1 MVADGLDVVIGVA
14 ESILRLNLLYVI
26 SSSSDS
32 SSVTSDG
39 QVRHLSQALLC
50 VFCSYNPFVRAT
62 LKWRSSITF
71 CHDSRLSNIM
81 SAKAQEHAEQSGNR
95 LSLDEAGPPA
105 YSQHVNDERYT
116 DSAAGGNGGQ
126 PLPGS
131 RGPNSEN
138 SLVRVTTPNPISNIM
153 LGPLMAALS
162 LTMDGEL
169 IYPTLPPSNAL
180 YHLPRQLTWRADRVY
195 LHRSVPEKTK
205 KNGSVVPA
213 ESQELYEIVKPPYSG
228 LGGSGLYELV
238 GKRASCFGSGKG
250 SMMRTSIFQDTW
262 EVSYQRELAIKYKKG
277 RWRDAEG
284 NILATLEM
292 GTEDNG
298 LAAEKRRRMMEIEA
312 GVTPKMVNL
321 LVACWTA
328 QVWRMV
334 QTQISKESRSRFK
347 EALKTGSRLRSG
359 AL

>member
-1 MVADGLDVVIGVA
+1 
-14 ESILRLNLLYVI
+14 
-26 SSSSDS
+26 
-32 SSVTSDG
+32 
-39 QVRHLSQALLC
+39 
-50 VFCSYNPFVRAT
+50 
-62 LKWRSSITF
+62 
-71 CHDSRLSNIM
+71 M
-81 SAKAQEHAEQSGNR
+81 SAKTQEHSQRSRNHP
-95 LSLDEAGPPA
+95 SLEAGPPA

-116 DSAAGGNGGQ
+116 DFGVGEDEGQ
-126 PLPGS
+126 YLS
-131 RGPNSEN
+131 RDHAFQNETMLAP
-138 SLVRVTTPNPISNIM
+138 VPTANPVSNIM

-205 KNGSVVPA
+205 KNGCVVPA
-213 ESQELYEIVKPPYSG
+213 KSQELYEIVKPPYSG

-250 SMMRTSIFQDTW
+250 SMMRTSIFHDTW
-262 EVSYQRELAIKYKKG
+262 EVSFQNELAIKYKKG
-277 RWRDAEG
+277 KWRGVDG
-284 NILATLEM
+284 NVLATLEM
-292 GTEDNG
+292 GTEDDG
-298 LAAEKRRRMMEIEA
+298 LAAEKKRRVMEIEA
-312 GVTPKMVNL
+312 GVPPKMVNL

-334 QTQISKESRSRFK
+334 QTQISKEAGGRLR
-347 EALKTGSRLRSG
+347 EALRTGSRLRSD